1 EEFVAHTPNVNCLA
15 LGHKSGR
22 VLVTGGDDK
31 KVNLWAVGK
40 QNCIMSSRL
49 NTMICRTNLNL
60 YLFLLSGHTTP
71 IECVRFGQT
80 EDLVC
85 AGSQT
90 GALKIW
96 DLEHAKLART
106 LTGHKSGIRC
116 MDFHPY
122 GELLASGSLDT
133 AIKLWDI
140 RRKGCIFTYK
150 GHNRTVNSL
159 KFSPDG
165 QWIASAGEE
174 GMVKLWDLKAG
185 RQLREFSEHRGPATT
200 VEFHP
205 HEFLLASG
213 SADRTVHFWDLESFQ
228 LVSSTEQSHSSAI
241 RCLYF
246 SQGGECLF
254 AGSHDVLKVYGWEP
268 GRTLDTIPT
277 NWGKVQ
283 DIAIAQNQLIGASL
297 HTANVVLYI
306 CDLKKIAPLGGI
318 SAVSS
323 PFSHGNSLRK
333 SFSKERPIS
342 LKKHTLDVRTIE
354 EADKSGTDPEDEVTY
369 ADIPNVTDYRDVFQ
383 PSRALSRTP
392 PPETLEAFQEPHDID
407 PAQPQILQNLSTS
420 MSNLSTIE
428 REEMPSMPSPSSPPP
443 PAPTLSLMKPVPVRV
458 QPIKSSMPV
467 QRNSIMSTSQI
478 RANLQAN
485 NGLNQRAS
493 KNFASIPPL
502 RQNITPFPGKRMSI
516 NEQTVSAPSHPLGP
530 QRSNSTLTPRVAPM
544 AAVIPVMDD
553 GKLKNRVPSPDSPKH
568 CLKRQSSRDGEQGYE
583 SDYPVQINNIRHSP
597 SDPALNRP
605 NTAQSR
611 STSLNR
617 TFATS
622 TVLSARNASTNTSS
636 STRKLPNKAQVPPN
650 PKVDVLPQI
659 PKSILSQI
667 RKVTDKE
674 EVVPMS
680 ADKPYGLDV
689 ENFLPHS
696 YTSPTVLD
704 YPQGVLTEMSEAEV
718 QNSMSRSHDSMMAVL
733 KSRHRSLQ
741 IIYSLWQ
748 NKDLK
753 AAVDSA
759 VAMNDLAVIVDLLSI
774 LTLKPTGARTLYRPS
789 IRKQERAESNQCC
802 ETGFHSHSTIVLILN
817 VRTIR
822 RQTSCKLHNIASCL
836 YITIA
841 CSALR
846 LILRNFASVIK
857 SNVEAPLHTIGVDVS
872 REERYHK
879 CLSCHE
885 KLLAIRAIL
894 LKKQSTPGKLGASF
908 RELAVLIRSLE

>member
-1 EEFVAHTPNVNCLA
+1 MATSTRRSWKLQEFVAHTPNVNCLA

-40 QNCIMSSRL
+40 QNCIMS
-49 NTMICRTNLNL
+49 
-60 YLFLLSGHTTP
+60 LSGHTTP

-228 LVSSTEQSHSSAI
+228 LVSSTEQGHSSAI

-268 GRTLDTIPT
+268 GRTLDSIPT
-277 NWGKVQ
+277 GWGKVQ
-283 DIAIAQNQLIGASL
+283 DIAVAQNQLIGASF
-297 HTANVVLYI
+297 HTATVTLYV
-306 CDLKKIAPLGGI
+306 CDLKKIAPLGGM

-333 SFSKERPIS
+333 SFSRERPVG

-354 EADKSGTDPEDEVTY
+354 EADKSGTDPEDETTY
-369 ADIPNVTDYRDVFQ
+369 ADIPNVTEYRDVFQ
-383 PSRALSRTP
+383 PSRAY
-392 PPETLEAFQEPHDID
+392 
-407 PAQPQILQNLSTS
+407 PAQPQILQTLSTS
-420 MSNLSTIE
+420 MSNLSTTE
-428 REEMPSMPSPSSPPP
+428 REEVPPLPSPSSPPP
-443 PAPTLSLMKPVPVRV
+443 PAPTLPLAKPVPVRV
-458 QPIKSSMPV
+458 QPIKSSPPA
-467 QRNSIMSTSQI
+467 QRNSITSTSQI

-493 KNFASIPPL
+493 KTFASIPPL
-502 RQNITPFPGKRMSI
+502 RQSITPLPGKRVGT
-516 NEQTVSAPSHPLGP
+516 NDQVVPPPQPLGP

-568 CLKRQSSRDGEQGYE
+568 YLRRQSSRDGEHGYD

-617 TFATS
+617 NFATS
-622 TVLSARNASTNTSS
+622 TALSARNASTTTSSSS

-650 PKVDVLPQI
+650 PKVDIRVPQI
-659 PKSILSQI
+659 RSTVEDAE
-667 RKVTDKE
+667 RE
-674 EVVPMS
+674 ELVPMS

-696 YTSPTVLD
+696 YTGSTTLG
-704 YPQGVLTEMSEAEV
+704 YPQMSVLTEMSEAEV
-718 QNSMSRSHDSMMAVL
+718 LNSMMRSHDSMMAVL

-741 IIYSLWQ
+741 IIYSLWH

-753 AAVDSA
+753 AAVESA

-774 LTLKPTGARTLYRPS
+774 LTLKPTMWNLDLCNSLLGPISDLLQSKY
-789 IRKQERAESNQCC
+789 EM
-802 ETGFHSHSTIVLILN
+802 
-817 VRTIR
+817 
-822 RQTSCKLHNIASCL
+822 
-836 YITIA
+836 YITVA

-846 LILRNFASVIK
+846 LILRNFAPVIK

-879 CLSCHE
+879 CLSCYE
-885 KLLAIRAIL
+885 KLSAIRPVL
-894 LKKQSTPGKLGASF
+894 LKKQSSNTSGKLGASF

>member
-1 EEFVAHTPNVNCLA
+1 MASSTKRSWKLQDFVAHSSNVNCLA

-40 QNCIMSSRL
+40 QNCIMS
-49 NTMICRTNLNL
+49 
-60 YLFLLSGHTTP
+60 LSGHTTP
-71 IECVRFGQT
+71 IECVKFGQT

-106 LTGHKSGIRC
+106 LTGHKAGIRC

-150 GHNRTVNSL
+150 GHNRMVNSL

-174 GMVKLWDLKAG
+174 GIVKLWDLRAG
-185 RQLREFSEHRGPATT
+185 RQLREFPEHRGPATT

-228 LVSSTEQSHSSAI
+228 LVSSTDQSHSSVI

-254 AGSHDVLKVYGWEP
+254 AGCHDVLKVYGWEP
-268 GRTLDTIPT
+268 GRTLDSVPT
-277 NWGKVQ
+277 GWGKVQ
-283 DIAIAQNQLIGASL
+283 DIAIAQNQLIGASF
-297 HTANVVLYI
+297 HTANIVLYV
-306 CDLKKIAPLGGI
+306 CDLKKIAPLGG
-318 SAVSS
+318 VSTSGS

-333 SFSKERPIS
+333 SFSRERPPG

-354 EADKSGTDPEDEVTY
+354 EADKSGTDPEDEATY
-369 ADIPNVTDYRDVFQ
+369 ADIPNVTEYHDIFQ
-383 PSRALSRTP
+383 PNRSLSRTP
-392 PPETLEAFQEPHDID
+392 PPEPEAFQEPQDVD
-407 PAQPQILQNLSTS
+407 PTQPQILQNLSTS
-420 MSNLSTIE
+420 MSNLNVVDS
-428 REEMPSMPSPSSPPP
+428 EEVPPISSPSSPPP
-443 PAPTLSLMKPVPVRV
+443 PAPTLSLTKPVPVRV
-458 QPIKSSMPV
+458 QPIKSSPPV
-467 QRNSIMSTSQI
+467 QRNAITTTSQI
-478 RANLQAN
+478 KGNLQTN
-485 NGLNQRAS
+485 NGLGRTS
-493 KNFASIPPL
+493 KNLASIPPL
-502 RQNITPFPGKRMSI
+502 RQNITPLPGKKSGPTNDI
-516 NEQTVSAPSHPLGP
+516 GTLPQPLGP

-544 AAVIPVMDD
+544 AAVLPVMDD
-553 GKLKNRVPSPDSPKH
+553 GKLKNRAPSPDSPKYY
-568 CLKRQSSRDGEQGYE
+568 LKRQSSCRDGEQGYE
-583 SDYPVQINNIRHSP
+583 SDYPVQINSIRHSP

-605 NTAQSR
+605 NSAQSR
-611 STSLNR
+611 SASLNR
-617 TFATS
+617 NFATS
-622 TVLSARNASTNTSS
+622 TSLSARNASTTTTFVTKKS
-636 STRKLPNKAQVPPN
+636 NKAQVPPN
-650 PKVDVLPQI
+650 PKLEVRA
-659 PKSILSQI
+659 SQL
-667 RKVTDKE
+667 RPNVENTEKGE
-674 EVVPMS
+674 FVPIS

-689 ENFLPHS
+689 ESFLPNHYAS
-696 YTSPTVLD
+696 STGLGYS
-704 YPQGVLTEMSEAEV
+704 QMGVLNEMSEAEV
-718 QNSMSRSHDSMMAVL
+718 LNSMMRGHESMMAVL
-733 KSRHRSLQ
+733 TSRHRSLK
-741 IIYSLWQ
+741 IIYSLWH

-753 AAVDSA
+753 AAVESA
-759 VAMNDLAVIVDLLSI
+759 VAMNDLSVIVDLLGT
-774 LTLKPTGARTLYRPS
+774 LTLKPTMWNLDLCNSLLGPIGDLLQSKY
-789 IRKQERAESNQCC
+789 EM
-802 ETGFHSHSTIVLILN
+802 
-817 VRTIR
+817 
-822 RQTSCKLHNIASCL
+822 
-836 YITIA
+836 YITVG

-879 CLSCHE
+879 CLSCFE
-885 KLLAIRAIL
+885 KLSTIRGIL
-894 LKKQSTPGKLGASF
+894 LKKQSMPGKLGAVF
-908 RELAVLIRSLE
+908 RELTALIRSIE

>member
-1 EEFVAHTPNVNCLA
+1 MSRANRNPEPPSLRPNKYAAPNMASSTRRSWKLQEFVAHTPNVNCLA

-40 QNCIMSSRL
+40 QSCIIS
-49 NTMICRTNLNL
+49 
-60 YLFLLSGHTTP
+60 LSNHTTP
-71 IECVRFGQT
+71 IECVRFNQT

-96 DLEHAKLART
+96 DLEQAKLVRT

-122 GELLASGSLDT
+122 GELLASGSSDT

-150 GHNRTVNSL
+150 GHNKTVNSL

-228 LVSSTEQSHSSAI
+228 LVSSTEPSNSAI

-254 AGSHDVLKVYGWEP
+254 AGSQDVLKVYGWEP

-277 NWGKVQ
+277 GWGRVQ
-283 DIAIAQNQLIGASL
+283 DIAVAQNQLIGASF
-297 HTANVVLYI
+297 HTANVILYG
-306 CDLKKIAPLGGI
+306 CDLKKVAPLGGI
-318 SAVSS
+318 TSVSS

-333 SFSKERPIS
+333 SFSRERPVG
-342 LKKHTLDVRTIE
+342 LKKHTMDVRTIE
-354 EADKSGTDPEDEVTY
+354 EAEKSGTDPEDEATY
-369 ADIPNVTDYRDVFQ
+369 ADIPNVTEYRNIFQ
-383 PSRALSRTP
+383 PTRAY
-392 PPETLEAFQEPHDID
+392 

-428 REEMPSMPSPSSPPP
+428 REKSPVPSSSSPPP
-443 PAPTLSLMKPVPVRV
+443 PSLSLTKPMPVRV
-458 QPIKSSMPV
+458 QPIKSSPPV
-467 QRNSIMSTSQI
+467 QRNAITTTSQI

-485 NGLNQRAS
+485 NNLNQRAS

-502 RQNITPFPGKRMSI
+502 RQNITPLPGKR
-516 NEQTVSAPSHPLGP
+516 VSSNDQLLTPPQLPGP

-553 GKLKNRVPSPDSPKH
+553 GKIKNRVPSPDSPKH
-568 CLKRQSSRDGEQGYE
+568 YLKRQSSRDGEQGYE
-583 SDYPVQINNIRHSP
+583 SDYPVQINSIRHSP

-617 TFATS
+617 NFATS
-622 TVLSARNASTNTSS
+622 TMLSARNVST
-636 STRKLPNKAQVPPN
+636 STRKLPNKAQIPPN
-650 PKVDVLPQI
+650 PKIDIRV
-659 PKSILSQI
+659 SQI
-667 RKVTDKE
+667 RGNVDDAE
-674 EVVPMS
+674 RDELVPMS

-689 ENFLPHS
+689 DNFLPHS
-696 YTSPTVLD
+696 YTGSTSLG
-704 YPQGVLTEMSEAEV
+704 YSQMGVLTEMSEAEV
-718 QNSMSRSHDSMMAVL
+718 LNSMMRSHESMMAIF

-741 IIYSLWQ
+741 IVYSLWH

-753 AAVDSA
+753 AAVESA
-759 VAMNDLAVIVDLLSI
+759 VAMNDLAVIVDLLGI
-774 LTLKPTGARTLYRPS
+774 LTLKPTMWNLDLCNSLLGPISDLLQSKY
-789 IRKQERAESNQCC
+789 EM
-802 ETGFHSHSTIVLILN
+802 
-817 VRTIR
+817 
-822 RQTSCKLHNIASCL
+822 
-836 YITIA
+836 YITVA
-841 CSALR
+841 CTALR
-846 LILRNFASVIK
+846 LILRNFSPVIK

-879 CLSCHE
+879 CLSCFE
-885 KLLAIRAIL
+885 KLMAIRAVL
-894 LKKQSTPGKLGASF
+894 LKKQSTSGKLGATF

>member
-1 EEFVAHTPNVNCLA
+1 MASSTKRSWKLQDFVAHSANVNCLA

-40 QNCIMSSRL
+40 QNCIMS
-49 NTMICRTNLNL
+49 
-60 YLFLLSGHTTP
+60 LSGHTTS

-106 LTGHKSGIRC
+106 LTGHKAGIRC

-150 GHNRTVNSL
+150 GHNRMVNSL

-174 GMVKLWDLKAG
+174 GMVKLWDLRAG
-185 RQLREFSEHRGPATT
+185 RQLKEFSEHRGPAST

-213 SADRTVHFWDLESFQ
+213 SADKTVHFWDLESFQ
-228 LVSSTEQSHSSAI
+228 LVSSTDQTHSSAI

-254 AGSHDVLKVYGWEP
+254 AGCHDVLKVYGWEP
-268 GRTLDTIPT
+268 GRTLDSIPT
-277 NWGKVQ
+277 GWGKVQ
-283 DIAIAQNQLIGASL
+283 DIAIAQNQLIGASF
-297 HTANVVLYI
+297 HTANIVLYV
-306 CDLKKIAPLGGI
+306 CDLKKIAPLGGV
-318 SAVSS
+318 STTTSS

-333 SFSKERPIS
+333 SFSRERPHG

-354 EADKSGTDPEDEVTY
+354 EADKSGTDPEDEATY
-369 ADIPNVTDYRDVFQ
+369 ADIPNVTEYRDIFQ
-383 PSRALSRTP
+383 PNRSLSRTP
-392 PPETLEAFQEPHDID
+392 PPEPEAFPEPQDVD
-407 PAQPQILQNLSTS
+407 PTQPQILQNLSTS
-420 MSNLSTIE
+420 MSNLNTVDIE
-428 REEMPSMPSPSSPPP
+428 EVPPISSPSSPPL
-443 PAPTLSLMKPVPVRV
+443 PAPTLSLTKPVPVRV
-458 QPIKSSMPV
+458 QPIKSSPPV
-467 QRNSIMSTSQI
+467 QRNAITSTSQI
-478 RANLQAN
+478 KANLQAN
-485 NGLNQRAS
+485 NSLGRAS
-493 KNFASIPPL
+493 KNLASIPPL
-502 RQNITPFPGKRMSI
+502 RQNITPLPGKKGGSTSDI
-516 NEQTVSAPSHPLGP
+516 GTLPQPLGP
-530 QRSNSTLTPRVAPM
+530 QRSNSTLTPRIAPM
-544 AAVIPVMDD
+544 AAVLPVMDD
-553 GKLKNRVPSPDSPKH
+553 GKLKNRAPSPDSPKH
-568 CLKRQSSRDGEQGYE
+568 YLKRQSSCRDGEQGYE
-583 SDYPVQINNIRHSP
+583 SDYPVQINSIRHSP

-605 NTAQSR
+605 NSAQSR

-617 TFATS
+617 NFATS
-622 TVLSARNASTNTSS
+622 TSLSARNASTTTTFVTKKS
-636 STRKLPNKAQVPPN
+636 NKAQVSPN
-650 PKVDVLPQI
+650 PKLEVRT
-659 PKSILSQI
+659 SQI
-667 RKVTDKE
+667 RPNVENTDKGE
-674 EVVPMS
+674 FVPIS

-689 ENFLPHS
+689 ETFLPNHYAS
-696 YTSPTVLD
+696 SAGLGYS
-704 YPQGVLTEMSEAEV
+704 QMGVLNEMSEAEV
-718 QNSMSRSHDSMMAVL
+718 LNSMMRGHESMMAVL
-733 KSRHRSLQ
+733 TNRHRSLQ
-741 IIYSLWQ
+741 IIYSLWH

-759 VAMNDLAVIVDLLSI
+759 VAMNDLSVIVDLLGI
-774 LTLKPTGARTLYRPS
+774 LTLKPTMWNLDLCNSLLGPIGDLLQSKY
-789 IRKQERAESNQCC
+789 EM
-802 ETGFHSHSTIVLILN
+802 
-817 VRTIR
+817 
-822 RQTSCKLHNIASCL
+822 
-836 YITIA
+836 YITVG
-841 CSALR
+841 CSALK

-879 CLSCHE
+879 CLSCYE
-885 KLLAIRAIL
+885 KFTTIRGIL
-894 LKKQSTPGKLGASF
+894 LKKQTTPGKLGALF
-908 RELAVLIRSLE
+908 REMVVLLRSLE

>member
-1 EEFVAHTPNVNCLA
+1 MASSTKRSWKLQDFVAHSSNVNCLA

-40 QNCIMSSRL
+40 QNCIMS
-49 NTMICRTNLNL
+49 
-60 YLFLLSGHTTP
+60 LSGHTTP

-106 LTGHKSGIRC
+106 LTGHKAGIRC

-150 GHNRTVNSL
+150 GHNRMVNSL

-174 GMVKLWDLKAG
+174 GMVKLWDLRAG

-254 AGSHDVLKVYGWEP
+254 AGCHDVLKVYGWEP
-268 GRTLDTIPT
+268 GRTLDSVPT
-277 NWGKVQ
+277 GWGKVQ
-283 DIAIAQNQLIGASL
+283 DIAVAQNQLIGASF
-297 HTANVVLYI
+297 HTANVVLYV
-306 CDLKKIAPLGGI
+306 CDLKKIAPLGG
-318 SAVSS
+318 VSTSGS

-333 SFSKERPIS
+333 SFSRERPPG

-354 EADKSGTDPEDEVTY
+354 EADKSGTDPEDEVTF
-369 ADIPNVTDYRDVFQ
+369 ADIPNVTEYHDVFQ
-383 PSRALSRTP
+383 PNRALSRTP
-392 PPETLEAFQEPHDID
+392 PPEPEAFQEPQEVD
-407 PAQPQILQNLSTS
+407 PTQPQILQNLSTS
-420 MSNLSTIE
+420 MSNLSTAE
-428 REEMPSMPSPSSPPP
+428 PEEVPPIPSPSSPPP
-443 PAPTLSLMKPVPVRV
+443 PAPTLSLTKPVPVRV
-458 QPIKSSMPV
+458 QPIKSSPPV
-467 QRNSIMSTSQI
+467 QRNAITSTSQI
-478 RANLQAN
+478 KANLQTN
-485 NGLNQRAS
+485 NGLGRVS

-502 RQNITPFPGKRMSI
+502 RQSITPLPGKKSGPI
-516 NEQTVSAPSHPLGP
+516 SDIGTHPQPLGP

-544 AAVIPVMDD
+544 AAVLPVMDD
-553 GKLKNRVPSPDSPKH
+553 GKLKNRAPSPDSPKH
-568 CLKRQSSRDGEQGYE
+568 YLKRQSSCRDGEQG
-583 SDYPVQINNIRHSP
+583 
-597 SDPALNRP
+597 
-605 NTAQSR
+605 

-617 TFATS
+617 NFATS
-622 TVLSARNASTNTSS
+622 TSLSARNASTATTFAAKKS
-636 STRKLPNKAQVPPN
+636 NKAQVPPN
-650 PKVDVLPQI
+650 PKVDVR
-659 PKSILSQI
+659 SAQI
-667 RKVTDKE
+667 RPNVDNTEKE
-674 EVVPMS
+674 EFVPMS

-689 ENFLPHS
+689 ETFLPNH
-696 YTSPTVLD
+696 YTRSTAFG
-704 YPQGVLTEMSEAEV
+704 YPQVGVLNEMSEAEV
-718 QNSMSRSHDSMMAVL
+718 LNSMMRGHESMMAVL
-733 KSRHRSLQ
+733 TNRNRSLQ
-741 IIYSLWQ
+741 IVYSLWH

-753 AAVDSA
+753 AAVESA
-759 VAMNDLAVIVDLLSI
+759 VAMNDLSVIVDLLGI
-774 LTLKPTGARTLYRPS
+774 LTLKPTMWNLDLCNSLLGPIGDLLQSKY
-789 IRKQERAESNQCC
+789 EMY
-802 ETGFHSHSTIVLILN
+802 
-817 VRTIR
+817 
-822 RQTSCKLHNIASCL
+822 IAVGS
-836 YITIA
+836 
-841 CSALR
+841 SALR

-879 CLSCHE
+879 CLSCYE
-885 KLLAIRAIL
+885 KLSTIRGIL
-894 LKKQSTPGKLGASF
+894 LKRQATPGKMGASF

>member
-1 EEFVAHTPNVNCLA
+1 MASSTRRSWKLQEFAAHTPNVNCLA

-40 QNCIMSSRL
+40 QNCIMS
-49 NTMICRTNLNL
+49 
-60 YLFLLSGHTTP
+60 LSGHTTP

-150 GHNRTVNSL
+150 GHNKTVNSL

-277 NWGKVQ
+277 GWGKVQ
-283 DIAIAQNQLIGASL
+283 DIAVAQNQLIGASL
-297 HTANVVLYI
+297 HTANVLLYV

-333 SFSKERPIS
+333 SFSRERPIG

-354 EADKSGTDPEDEVTY
+354 EADKSGTDPEDEATY
-369 ADIPNVTDYRDVFQ
+369 AVIPNVTDYRDIFQ
-383 PSRALSRTP
+383 PSRAY
-392 PPETLEAFQEPHDID
+392 

-420 MSNLSTIE
+420 VSNLNTME
-428 REEMPSMPSPSSPPP
+428 REEVPSLPSPSSPSPP
-443 PAPTLSLMKPVPVRV
+443 SVPAVSLTKPVPVRV
-458 QPIKSSMPV
+458 QPIKSSPPV
-467 QRNSIMSTSQI
+467 QRNSITSTSQI

-485 NGLNQRAS
+485 NGLNQRGS

-502 RQNITPFPGKRMSI
+502 RQNITPFPGKRVVAT
-516 NEQTVSAPSHPLGP
+516 NEHTAPAPPLGP

-568 CLKRQSSRDGEQGYE
+568 YLKRQSSRDGEQGYE
-583 SDYPVQINNIRHSP
+583 SDYPVQINIKHSP

-617 TFATS
+617 NFATP
-622 TVLSARNASTNTSS
+622 TALSARNASTT
-636 STRKLPNKAQVPPN
+636 TRKLPNKAQISPN
-650 PKVDVLPQI
+650 PKVDIRVA
-659 PKSILSQI
+659 QI
-667 RKVTDKE
+667 RTNVEDAEKE
-674 EVVPMS
+674 ELVPMS

-696 YTSPTVLD
+696 YTGSTALG
-704 YPQGVLTEMSEAEV
+704 YPQMGVLTEMSEAEV
-718 QNSMSRSHDSMMAVL
+718 LNSMMRSHDSMMAVL

-741 IIYSLWQ
+741 IIYSLWH
-748 NKDLK
+748 NKDMK
-753 AAVDSA
+753 AAVESA
-759 VAMNDLAVIVDLLSI
+759 VAMNDLAVIVDLLGI
-774 LTLKPTGARTLYRPS
+774 LILKPTMWNLDLCNSLLGPISDLFQSKY
-789 IRKQERAESNQCC
+789 EM
-802 ETGFHSHSTIVLILN
+802 
-817 VRTIR
+817 
-822 RQTSCKLHNIASCL
+822 
-836 YITIA
+836 YITVA

-846 LILRNFASVIK
+846 LILRNFAPVIK

-879 CLSCHE
+879 CLSCYE
-885 KLLAIRAIL
+885 KLTAIRAVL

>member
-1 EEFVAHTPNVNCLA
+1 MASSTKRSWKLQDFVAHSSNVNCLA

-40 QNCIMSSRL
+40 PNCIMS
-49 NTMICRTNLNL
+49 
-60 YLFLLSGHTTP
+60 LSGHTTS

-106 LTGHKSGIRC
+106 LTGHKAGIKC

-150 GHNRTVNSL
+150 GHNLAVNSL

-174 GMVKLWDLKAG
+174 GMVKLWDLRAG
-185 RQLREFSEHRGPATT
+185 RQLREFSEHRGPALT

-228 LVSSTEQSHSSAI
+228 LVSSTEQNHSSGI

-268 GRTLDTIPT
+268 GRTLDTVPT
-277 NWGKVQ
+277 GWGKVL
-283 DIAIAQNQLIGASL
+283 DIAVAQNQLIGASC
-297 HTANVVLYI
+297 HTTNIILYV
-306 CDLKKIAPLGGI
+306 CDLKKIAPLGG
-318 SAVSS
+318 VSLS
-323 PFSHGNSLRK
+323 PFNHGNSLRK
-333 SFSKERPIS
+333 SFSRERPPE

-354 EADKSGTDPEDEVTY
+354 EADKSGTDPEDEATY
-369 ADIPNVTDYRDVFQ
+369 ADIPNVSEYRDIFQ
-383 PSRALSRTP
+383 PNRALSRTP
-392 PPETLEAFQEPHDID
+392 PPEPEAFQEPQDVD
-407 PAQPQILQNLSTS
+407 PSQPQVLQNLCTSISNISTVES
-420 MSNLSTIE
+420 NEMSSIPSSLS
-428 REEMPSMPSPSSPPP
+428 PSPTVT
-443 PAPTLSLMKPVPVRV
+443 TLSLTKPVPVRV
-458 QPIKSSMPV
+458 QPIRSSPPT
-467 QRNSIMSTSQI
+467 QRNVITTTSQI

-485 NGLNQRAS
+485 NMLNRSS
-493 KNFASIPPL
+493 KNLASIPPL
-502 RQNITPFPGKRMSI
+502 KQNITPFPGKRAVQA
-516 NEQTVSAPSHPLGP
+516 NETIPSQPLGP

-568 CLKRQSSRDGEQGYE
+568 YLKRQNSCRESEQGYE

-617 TFATS
+617 NFANS
-622 TVLSARNASTNTSS
+622 ASLSARNTATTGTSTSKKNN
-636 STRKLPNKAQVPPN
+636 KLQVLPT
-650 PKVDVLPQI
+650 PKVDT
-659 PKSILSQI
+659 
-667 RKVTDKE
+667 VTQLRSPIDDIEKE
-674 EVVPMS
+674 EFVPMS
-680 ADKPYGLDV
+680 ADKPFGLDV
-689 ENFLPHS
+689 ETFLPKSS
-696 YTSPTVLD
+696 YAGSTGLAYS
-704 YPQGVLTEMSEAEV
+704 QMGVLAEMSEAEV
-718 QNSMSRSHDSMMAVL
+718 LNSMMRGHEPMMAVL
-733 KSRHRSLQ
+733 TSRHRSLQ
-741 IIYSLWQ
+741 IVYSLWH

-753 AAVDSA
+753 SAIDSA
-759 VAMNDLAVIVDLLSI
+759 VAMNDLAIIVDLLGI
-774 LTLKPTGARTLYRPS
+774 LTLKPTIWNLDLCNLLLGP
-789 IRKQERAESNQCC
+789 IAELVQSKY
-802 ETGFHSHSTIVLILN
+802 EI
-817 VRTIR
+817 
-822 RQTSCKLHNIASCL
+822 
-836 YITIA
+836 YITVGL
-841 CSALR
+841 SALR

-872 REERYHK
+872 REERYQK
-879 CLSCHE
+879 CLSCYE
-885 KLLAIRAIL
+885 KLSTIRGIL
-894 LKKQSTPGKLGASF
+894 LKKQSAPGKLGASF
-908 RELAVLIRSLE
+908 RELSVLIRSLE

>member
-1 EEFVAHTPNVNCLA
+1 MASSTRRSWKLQEFAAHTPNVNCLA

-40 QNCIMSSRL
+40 QNCIMS
-49 NTMICRTNLNL
+49 
-60 YLFLLSGHTTP
+60 LSGHTTP

-150 GHNRTVNSL
+150 GHNKTVNSL

-277 NWGKVQ
+277 GWGKVQ
-283 DIAIAQNQLIGASL
+283 DIAVAQNQLIGASL
-297 HTANVVLYI
+297 HTANVLLYV

-333 SFSKERPIS
+333 SFSRERPIG

-354 EADKSGTDPEDEVTY
+354 EADKSGTDPEDEATY
-369 ADIPNVTDYRDVFQ
+369 AVIPNVTDYRDIFQ
-383 PSRALSRTP
+383 PSRAY
-392 PPETLEAFQEPHDID
+392 

-420 MSNLSTIE
+420 VSNLNTME
-428 REEMPSMPSPSSPPP
+428 REEVPSLPSPSSPSPP
-443 PAPTLSLMKPVPVRV
+443 SVPAVSLTKPVPVRV
-458 QPIKSSMPV
+458 QPIKSSPPV
-467 QRNSIMSTSQI
+467 QRNSITSTSQI

-485 NGLNQRAS
+485 NGLNQRGS

-502 RQNITPFPGKRMSI
+502 RQNITPFPGKRVVAT
-516 NEQTVSAPSHPLGP
+516 NEHTAPAPPLGP

-568 CLKRQSSRDGEQGYE
+568 YLKRQSSRDGEQGYE
-583 SDYPVQINNIRHSP
+583 SDYPVQINIKHSP

-617 TFATS
+617 NFATP
-622 TVLSARNASTNTSS
+622 TALSARNASTT
-636 STRKLPNKAQVPPN
+636 TRKLPNKAQISPN
-650 PKVDVLPQI
+650 PKVDIRVA
-659 PKSILSQI
+659 QI
-667 RKVTDKE
+667 RTNVEDAEKE
-674 EVVPMS
+674 ELVPMS

-696 YTSPTVLD
+696 YTGSTALG
-704 YPQGVLTEMSEAEV
+704 YPQMGVLTEMSEAEV
-718 QNSMSRSHDSMMAVL
+718 LNSMMRSHDSMMAVL

-741 IIYSLWQ
+741 IIYSLWH
-748 NKDLK
+748 NKDMK
-753 AAVDSA
+753 AAVESA
-759 VAMNDLAVIVDLLSI
+759 VAMNDLAVIVDLLGI
-774 LTLKPTGARTLYRPS
+774 LILKPRTMWNLDLCNSLLGPISDLFQSKY
-789 IRKQERAESNQCC
+789 EM
-802 ETGFHSHSTIVLILN
+802 
-817 VRTIR
+817 
-822 RQTSCKLHNIASCL
+822 
-836 YITIA
+836 YITVA

-846 LILRNFASVIK
+846 LILRNFAPVIK

-879 CLSCHE
+879 CLSCYE
-885 KLLAIRAIL
+885 KLTAIRAVL

>member
-1 EEFVAHTPNVNCLA
+1 MASSAKRSWKLQEFVAHTPNVNCLA

-40 QNCIMSSRL
+40 QNCIMS
-49 NTMICRTNLNL
+49 
-60 YLFLLSGHTTP
+60 LSGHTTP

-185 RQLREFSEHRGPATT
+185 RQLREFSEHRGSATT

-213 SADRTVHFWDLESFQ
+213 SVDRTVHFWDLESFQ
-228 LVSSTEQSHSSAI
+228 LVSSTEQTHSSAI

-277 NWGKVQ
+277 GWGKVQ
-283 DIAIAQNQLIGASL
+283 DIAVAQNQLIGASF
-297 HTANVVLYI
+297 HTANVILYV
-306 CDLKKIAPLGGI
+306 CDLKKIAPLGG
-318 SAVSS
+318 VSTVGS

-333 SFSKERPIS
+333 SFSRERPLA

-369 ADIPNVTDYRDVFQ
+369 ADIPNVTDYRDIFQ

-392 PPETLEAFQEPHDID
+392 PPEPEAYEEPRDVD

-420 MSNLSTIE
+420 MSNTIDQVPP
-428 REEMPSMPSPSSPPP
+428 MQSPSPP
-443 PAPTLSLMKPVPVRV
+443 PAPTLSLTKPVRI
-458 QPIKSSMPV
+458 QPIKSSPPV
-467 QRNSIMSTSQI
+467 HRNSITSTSQI

-485 NGLNQRAS
+485 NGLNRPS
-493 KNFASIPPL
+493 KNLASIPPL
-502 RQNITPFPGKRMSI
+502 RQNITPFPGSRKT
-516 NEQTVSAPSHPLGP
+516 NDNTVPLGP

-568 CLKRQSSRDGEQGYE
+568 YLKRQYSRDGEQGYE

-617 TFATS
+617 NFATS
-622 TVLSARNASTNTSS
+622 TALSARNPSTTASS
-636 STRKLPNKAQVPPN
+636 STRKPNKAQVPPN
-650 PKVDVLPQI
+650 PKLDVRV
-659 PKSILSQI
+659 SQI
-667 RKVTDKE
+667 RNSVVEDTEKE
-674 EVVPMS
+674 ELVPMS

-689 ENFLPHS
+689 ENFLPHTGS
-696 YTSPTVLD
+696 TALG
-704 YPQGVLTEMSEAEV
+704 YPQMGVLTEMSEAEV
-718 QNSMSRSHDSMMAVL
+718 LNSMMRSHESMMAVV

-741 IIYSLWQ
+741 IIYSLWH

-759 VAMNDLAVIVDLLSI
+759 VAMNDLAVIVDLLGI
-774 LTLKPTGARTLYRPS
+774 LTLKPTMWNLDMCNSLLGPVSDLLQSKY
-789 IRKQERAESNQCC
+789 EM
-802 ETGFHSHSTIVLILN
+802 
-817 VRTIR
+817 
-822 RQTSCKLHNIASCL
+822 
-836 YITIA
+836 YITVA

-846 LILRNFASVIK
+846 LILRNFAPVIK

-879 CLSCHE
+879 CLSCYE
-885 KLLAIRAIL
+885 KLIAIRAIL
-894 LKKQSTPGKLGASF
+894 LKKQSTTPGKLGASF
-908 RELAVLIRSLE
+908 RDLAVLIRGLE

>member
-1 EEFVAHTPNVNCLA
+1 MASSTKRSWKLQDFVAHSSNVNCLA

-40 QNCIMSSRL
+40 PNCIMS
-49 NTMICRTNLNL
+49 
-60 YLFLLSGHTTP
+60 LSGHTTS

-106 LTGHKSGIRC
+106 LTGHKAGIKC

-150 GHNRTVNSL
+150 GHNLAVNSL

-174 GMVKLWDLKAG
+174 GMVKLWDLRAG
-185 RQLREFSEHRGPATT
+185 RQLREFSEHRGPALT

-228 LVSSTEQSHSSAI
+228 LVSSTEQNHSSGI

-268 GRTLDTIPT
+268 GRTLDTVPT
-277 NWGKVQ
+277 GWGKVL
-283 DIAIAQNQLIGASL
+283 DIAVAQNQLIGASC
-297 HTANVVLYI
+297 HTTNIILYV
-306 CDLKKIAPLGGI
+306 CDLKKIAPLGG
-318 SAVSS
+318 VSLS
-323 PFSHGNSLRK
+323 PFNHGNSLRK
-333 SFSKERPIS
+333 SFSRERPPE

-354 EADKSGTDPEDEVTY
+354 EADKSGTDPEDEATY
-369 ADIPNVTDYRDVFQ
+369 ADIPNVSEYRDIFQ
-383 PSRALSRTP
+383 PNRALSRTP
-392 PPETLEAFQEPHDID
+392 PPEPEAFQEPQDVD
-407 PAQPQILQNLSTS
+407 PSQPQ
-420 MSNLSTIE
+420 
-428 REEMPSMPSPSSPPP
+428 
-443 PAPTLSLMKPVPVRV
+443 
-458 QPIKSSMPV
+458 
-467 QRNSIMSTSQI
+467 
-478 RANLQAN
+478 
-485 NGLNQRAS
+485 
-493 KNFASIPPL
+493 
-502 RQNITPFPGKRMSI
+502 
-516 NEQTVSAPSHPLGP
+516 PLGP

-568 CLKRQSSRDGEQGYE
+568 YLKRQNSCRESEQGYE

-617 TFATS
+617 NFANS
-622 TVLSARNASTNTSS
+622 ASLSARNTATTGTSTSKKNN
-636 STRKLPNKAQVPPN
+636 KLQVLPT
-650 PKVDVLPQI
+650 PKVDT
-659 PKSILSQI
+659 
-667 RKVTDKE
+667 VTQLRSPIDDIEKE
-674 EVVPMS
+674 EFVPMS
-680 ADKPYGLDV
+680 ADKPFGLDV
-689 ENFLPHS
+689 ETFLPKSS
-696 YTSPTVLD
+696 YAGPTGLV
-704 YPQGVLTEMSEAEV
+704 YSQMGVLAEMSEAEV
-718 QNSMSRSHDSMMAVL
+718 LNSMMRGHEPMMAVL
-733 KSRHRSLQ
+733 TSRHRSLQ
-741 IIYSLWQ
+741 IVYSLWH

-753 AAVDSA
+753 SAIDSA
-759 VAMNDLAVIVDLLSI
+759 VAMNDLAIIVDLLGI
-774 LTLKPTGARTLYRPS
+774 LTLKPTIWNLDLCNLLLGP
-789 IRKQERAESNQCC
+789 IAELVQSKY
-802 ETGFHSHSTIVLILN
+802 EI
-817 VRTIR
+817 
-822 RQTSCKLHNIASCL
+822 
-836 YITIA
+836 YITVGL
-841 CSALR
+841 SALR

-872 REERYHK
+872 REERYQK
-879 CLSCHE
+879 CLSCYE
-885 KLLAIRAIL
+885 KLSTIRGIL
-894 LKKQSTPGKLGASF
+894 LKKQSAPGKLGASF
-908 RELAVLIRSLE
+908 RELSVLIRSLE

>member
-1 EEFVAHTPNVNCLA
+1 MASSTKRSWKLQDFVAHTSNVNCLA

-40 QNCIMSSRL
+40 QNCIMS
-49 NTMICRTNLNL
+49 
-60 YLFLLSGHTTP
+60 LSGHTTP

-106 LTGHKSGIRC
+106 LTGHKAGIRC

-150 GHNRTVNSL
+150 GHNRMVNSL

-174 GMVKLWDLKAG
+174 GMVKLWDLRAG
-185 RQLREFSEHRGPATT
+185 RQLREFTEHRGPATT

-228 LVSSTEQSHSSAI
+228 LVSSTDQSHSTAI

-254 AGSHDVLKVYGWEP
+254 AGCHDVLKVYGWEP
-268 GRTLDTIPT
+268 GRTLDSVPT
-277 NWGKVQ
+277 GWTKVQ
-283 DIAIAQNQLIGASL
+283 DIAVAQNQLIGASL
-297 HTANVVLYI
+297 HTANIVLYV
-306 CDLKKIAPLGGI
+306 CDLKKIAPLGG
-318 SAVSS
+318 VSTSDS

-333 SFSKERPIS
+333 SFSRERPPG

-354 EADKSGTDPEDEVTY
+354 EADKSGTDPEDEATY
-369 ADIPNVTDYRDVFQ
+369 ADIPNVTEYHDVFQ
-383 PSRALSRTP
+383 PNRSLSRTP
-392 PPETLEAFQEPHDID
+392 PPEPEAFQEPQDID
-407 PAQPQILQNLSTS
+407 PTQPQILQNLSTS
-420 MSNLSTIE
+420 MSNLNTAE
-428 REEMPSMPSPSSPPP
+428 PEEVPPVSSPLSPPP
-443 PAPTLSLMKPVPVRV
+443 PAPTLSLTKSVPVRV
-458 QPIKSSMPV
+458 QPIKSSPPV
-467 QRNSIMSTSQI
+467 QRNAVTTTSQ
-478 RANLQAN
+478 AKNLQTN
-485 NGLNQRAS
+485 NGLNRAS
-493 KNFASIPPL
+493 KNLASIPPL
-502 RQNITPFPGKRMSI
+502 RQSITPLPGKKIGTSSDI
-516 NEQTVSAPSHPLGP
+516 GTLPQPLGP

-544 AAVIPVMDD
+544 AAVLPVMDD
-553 GKLKNRVPSPDSPKH
+553 GKLKNRAPSPDSPKH
-568 CLKRQSSRDGEQGYE
+568 YLKRQSSCRDGEQGYE
-583 SDYPVQINNIRHSP
+583 SDYPVQINSIRHSP

-605 NTAQSR
+605 NSAQSR

-617 TFATS
+617 NFTTS
-622 TVLSARNASTNTSS
+622 SSLSARNASTTTTSFATKKS
-636 STRKLPNKAQVPPN
+636 IKAQVPPN
-650 PKVDVLPQI
+650 PKVDVRA
-659 PKSILSQI
+659 SQL
-667 RKVTDKE
+667 RPSVETTEKE
-674 EVVPMS
+674 EFVPMS

-689 ENFLPHS
+689 ETFLPNHFAGS
-696 YTSPTVLD
+696 TAFG
-704 YPQGVLTEMSEAEV
+704 YPQMGVLNEMSEAEV
-718 QNSMSRSHDSMMAVL
+718 LNSMMRGHESMMAVL
-733 KSRHRSLQ
+733 TNRHRSLQ
-741 IIYSLWQ
+741 IIYSLMQ
-748 NKDLK
+748 HKDLK
-753 AAVDSA
+753 AAVESA
-759 VAMNDLAVIVDLLSI
+759 VAMNDLSVIVDLLGI
-774 LTLKPTGARTLYRPS
+774 LTLKPAMWNLDLCNSLLGPIGDLLQSKYEMYIMVGA
-789 IRKQERAESNQCC
+789 A
-802 ETGFHSHSTIVLILN
+802 
-817 VRTIR
+817 
-822 RQTSCKLHNIASCL
+822 
-836 YITIA
+836 
-841 CSALR
+841 ALR

-879 CLSCHE
+879 CLACYE
-885 KLLAIRAIL
+885 KLQTIRGVL
-894 LKKQSTPGKLGASF
+894 LKKHTIPGKLGAIF

>member
-1 EEFVAHTPNVNCLA
+1 MASSAKRSWKLQEFVAHTPNVNCLA

-40 QNCIMSSRL
+40 QNCIMS
-49 NTMICRTNLNL
+49 
-60 YLFLLSGHTTP
+60 LSGHTTP

-185 RQLREFSEHRGPATT
+185 RQLREFSEHRGSATT

-213 SADRTVHFWDLESFQ
+213 SVDRTVHFWDLESFQ
-228 LVSSTEQSHSSAI
+228 LVSSTEQTHSSAI

-277 NWGKVQ
+277 GWGKVQ
-283 DIAIAQNQLIGASL
+283 DIAVAQNQLIGASF
-297 HTANVVLYI
+297 HTANVILYV
-306 CDLKKIAPLGGI
+306 CDLKKIAPLGG
-318 SAVSS
+318 VSTVGS

-333 SFSKERPIS
+333 SFSRERPLA

-369 ADIPNVTDYRDVFQ
+369 ADIPNVTDYRDIFQ
-383 PSRALSRTP
+383 PSRAY
-392 PPETLEAFQEPHDID
+392 

-420 MSNLSTIE
+420 MSNTIDQVPP
-428 REEMPSMPSPSSPPP
+428 MQSPSPP
-443 PAPTLSLMKPVPVRV
+443 PAPTLSLTKPVRI
-458 QPIKSSMPV
+458 QPIKSSPPV
-467 QRNSIMSTSQI
+467 HRNSITSTSQI

-485 NGLNQRAS
+485 NGLNRPS
-493 KNFASIPPL
+493 KNLASIPPL
-502 RQNITPFPGKRMSI
+502 RQNITPFPGSRKT
-516 NEQTVSAPSHPLGP
+516 NDNTVPLGP

-568 CLKRQSSRDGEQGYE
+568 YLKRQYSRDGEQGYE

-617 TFATS
+617 NFATS
-622 TVLSARNASTNTSS
+622 TALSARNPSTTASS
-636 STRKLPNKAQVPPN
+636 STRKPNKAQVPPN
-650 PKVDVLPQI
+650 PKLDVRV
-659 PKSILSQI
+659 SQI
-667 RKVTDKE
+667 RNSVVEDTEKE
-674 EVVPMS
+674 ELVPMS

-689 ENFLPHS
+689 ENFLPHTGS
-696 YTSPTVLD
+696 TALG
-704 YPQGVLTEMSEAEV
+704 YPQMGVLTEMSEAEV
-718 QNSMSRSHDSMMAVL
+718 LNSMMRSHESMMAVV

-741 IIYSLWQ
+741 IIYSLWH

-759 VAMNDLAVIVDLLSI
+759 VAMNDLAVIVDLLGI
-774 LTLKPTGARTLYRPS
+774 LTLKPTMWNLDMCNSLLGPVSDLLQSKY
-789 IRKQERAESNQCC
+789 EM
-802 ETGFHSHSTIVLILN
+802 
-817 VRTIR
+817 
-822 RQTSCKLHNIASCL
+822 
-836 YITIA
+836 YITVA

-846 LILRNFASVIK
+846 LILRNFAPVIK

-879 CLSCHE
+879 CLSCYE
-885 KLLAIRAIL
+885 KLIAIRAIL
-894 LKKQSTPGKLGASF
+894 LKKQSTTPGKLGASF
-908 RELAVLIRSLE
+908 RDLAVLIRGLE

>member
-1 EEFVAHTPNVNCLA
+1 MASSTRRSWKLQEFVAHTPNVNCLA

-22 VLVTGGDDK
+22 VLVTGGEDK

-40 QNCIMSSRL
+40 QNCIMS
-49 NTMICRTNLNL
+49 
-60 YLFLLSGHTTP
+60 LSGHTTS

-185 RQLREFSEHRGPATT
+185 RQLREFSEHRGPAMT

-228 LVSSTEQSHSSAI
+228 LVSSTEQNSSAI

-268 GRTLDTIPT
+268 GRILDTIPT
-277 NWGKVQ
+277 GWGKVQ
-283 DIAIAQNQLIGASL
+283 DIAVAQNQLIGASF
-297 HTANVVLYI
+297 HTANVVLYV

-333 SFSKERPIS
+333 SFSRERPIG
-342 LKKHTLDVRTIE
+342 LKKHTLEVRTIE
-354 EADKSGTDPEDEVTY
+354 EADKSGTDPEDEATF
-369 ADIPNVTDYRDVFQ
+369 ADIPNVTDYRDIFQ
-383 PSRALSRTP
+383 PSRAY
-392 PPETLEAFQEPHDID
+392 

-420 MSNLSTIE
+420 MSNLSTME
-428 REEMPSMPSPSSPPP
+428 REQVPPVPSPSSPPP
-443 PAPTLSLMKPVPVRV
+443 PAPTLPLTKPVPVRV
-458 QPIKSSMPV
+458 QPIKSSPPV
-467 QRNSIMSTSQI
+467 QRNSITSTSQI

-485 NGLNQRAS
+485 NSLNQRAS

-502 RQNITPFPGKRMSI
+502 RQSITPLPGKRI
-516 NEQTVSAPSHPLGP
+516 SANDQAVLTSSQPLGP

-553 GKLKNRVPSPDSPKH
+553 GKLKSRVPSPDSPKH
-568 CLKRQSSRDGEQGYE
+568 YLRRQHSSRDGEQGYE

-617 TFATS
+617 NFATS
-622 TVLSARNASTNTSS
+622 TSTALSARNASTT
-636 STRKLPNKAQVPPN
+636 TRKSLNKAQVPPN
-650 PKVDVLPQI
+650 PKVDVRV
-659 PKSILSQI
+659 SQI
-667 RKVTDKE
+667 RSNVEDTEKE
-674 EVVPMS
+674 ELVPMS

-696 YTSPTVLD
+696 YTGSTALG
-704 YPQGVLTEMSEAEV
+704 YSTMSVLTEMSEAEV
-718 QNSMSRSHDSMMAVL
+718 LNSMMRSHESMMAVL

-741 IIYSLWQ
+741 IIYSLWH

-759 VAMNDLAVIVDLLSI
+759 VAMNDLAIIVDLLGI
-774 LTLKPTGARTLYRPS
+774 LTLKQSMWNLDLCNSLLGPISDLLQSKY
-789 IRKQERAESNQCC
+789 EM
-802 ETGFHSHSTIVLILN
+802 
-817 VRTIR
+817 
-822 RQTSCKLHNIASCL
+822 
-836 YITIA
+836 YITVA

-846 LILRNFASVIK
+846 LILRNFAPVIK

-879 CLSCHE
+879 CLSCYE
-885 KLLAIRAIL
+885 KLTAIRAIL
-894 LKKQSTPGKLGASF
+894 LKKQSAPGKLGATF

>member
-1 EEFVAHTPNVNCLA
+1 MASSTRRSWKLQEFVAHTPNVNCLA

-40 QNCIMSSRL
+40 QNCIMS
-49 NTMICRTNLNL
+49 
-60 YLFLLSGHTTP
+60 LSGHTTP
-71 IECVRFGQT
+71 IGCVRFGQT

-150 GHNRTVNSL
+150 GHNMTVNSL

-277 NWGKVQ
+277 GWGKVQ
-283 DIAIAQNQLIGASL
+283 DIAVAQNQLIGASF
-297 HTANVVLYI
+297 HTANVVLYV

-333 SFSKERPIS
+333 SFSRERPIG

-354 EADKSGTDPEDEVTY
+354 EADKSGTDPEDETTY
-369 ADIPNVTDYRDVFQ
+369 ADIPNVTTEYRDIFQ

-392 PPETLEAFQEPHDID
+392 PPESLEAFQEPHDID

-420 MSNLSTIE
+420 MSNLNLNTME
-428 REEMPSMPSPSSPPP
+428 REEVPSMPSPSSPSP
-443 PAPTLSLMKPVPVRV
+443 PAPTLSVTKPVPVRV
-458 QPIKSSMPV
+458 QPIKSSPPV
-467 QRNSIMSTSQI
+467 QRNTITSTSQI

-502 RQNITPFPGKRMSI
+502 RQNITPLPGKRVAA
-516 NEQTVSAPSHPLGP
+516 NEQTLTAPTHPLGP

-568 CLKRQSSRDGEQGYE
+568 FLKRQSSRDGEQGYE

-617 TFATS
+617 NFVTS
-622 TVLSARNASTNTSS
+622 TALSARNASTTT
-636 STRKLPNKAQVPPN
+636 STRKLLNKAQVPPN
-650 PKVDVLPQI
+650 PKVDIRV
-659 PKSILSQI
+659 SQI
-667 RKVTDKE
+667 RTNVEDAEKE
-674 EVVPMS
+674 ELVPMS

-696 YTSPTVLD
+696 YTGSTALG
-704 YPQGVLTEMSEAEV
+704 YPQMGVLTEMSEAEV
-718 QNSMSRSHDSMMAVL
+718 LNSMMRSHDSMMAVL

-741 IIYSLWQ
+741 IIYSLWH

-753 AAVDSA
+753 AAVESA
-759 VAMNDLAVIVDLLSI
+759 VAMNDLAVIVDLLGI
-774 LTLKPTGARTLYRPS
+774 ITLKPAMWNLDLCNSLLGPISDLFQSKY
-789 IRKQERAESNQCC
+789 EM
-802 ETGFHSHSTIVLILN
+802 
-817 VRTIR
+817 
-822 RQTSCKLHNIASCL
+822 
-836 YITIA
+836 YITVA

-846 LILRNFASVIK
+846 LILRNFAPVIK

-879 CLSCHE
+879 CLSCYE
-885 KLLAIRAIL
+885 KLSAIRAVL

>member
-1 EEFVAHTPNVNCLA
+1 MASSTKRSWKLQDFVAHSSNVNCLA

-40 QNCIMSSRL
+40 QNCIMS
-49 NTMICRTNLNL
+49 
-60 YLFLLSGHTTP
+60 LSGHTTP

-106 LTGHKSGIRC
+106 LTGHKAGIRC

-150 GHNRTVNSL
+150 GHNRMVNSL

-174 GMVKLWDLKAG
+174 GMVKLWDLRAG
-185 RQLREFSEHRGPATT
+185 KQLREFSEHKGPATT

-213 SADRTVHFWDLESFQ
+213 SADKTVHFWDLESFQ
-228 LVSSTEQSHSSAI
+228 LVSFTDQSHSSAI

-254 AGSHDVLKVYGWEP
+254 AGGHDVLKVYGWEP
-268 GRTLDTIPT
+268 GRTLDSVPT
-277 NWGKVQ
+277 GWGKVQ
-283 DIAIAQNQLIGASL
+283 DIAIAQNQLIGASF
-297 HTANVVLYI
+297 HTANIVLYV
-306 CDLKKIAPLGGI
+306 CDLKKIAPLGG
-318 SAVSS
+318 VSTS

-333 SFSKERPIS
+333 SFSRERPPG

-354 EADKSGTDPEDEVTY
+354 EADKSGTDPEDEATY
-369 ADIPNVTDYRDVFQ
+369 ADISNVNEYHNIFQ
-383 PSRALSRTP
+383 PNRSHPT
-392 PPETLEAFQEPHDID
+392 
-407 PAQPQILQNLSTS
+407 QPQILQNLSTS
-420 MSNLSTIE
+420 MSNLSTAGTE
-428 REEMPSMPSPSSPPP
+428 VPPVSSPSSPPP
-443 PAPTLSLMKPVPVRV
+443 PAPTLSLTKPVPVRV
-458 QPIKSSMPV
+458 QPIKSSPPV
-467 QRNSIMSTSQI
+467 QRNAVTSTSQ
-478 RANLQAN
+478 AKTSLQTN
-485 NGLNQRAS
+485 NGLGRTS

-502 RQNITPFPGKRMSI
+502 RQNITPLPGKKSGSNSDI
-516 NEQTVSAPSHPLGP
+516 GLLPQPLGP

-544 AAVIPVMDD
+544 AAVLPVMDD
-553 GKLKNRVPSPDSPKH
+553 GKLKNRAPSPDSPKH
-568 CLKRQSSRDGEQGYE
+568 YLKRQSSCRDGEQGYE
-583 SDYPVQINNIRHSP
+583 SDYPVQINSIRHSP

-605 NTAQSR
+605 NSAQSR

-617 TFATS
+617 NYATS
-622 TVLSARNASTNTSS
+622 TSLSARNASTTTTTFASKKS
-636 STRKLPNKAQVPPN
+636 NKAQVPPN
-650 PKVDVLPQI
+650 PKLE
-659 PKSILSQI
+659 I
-667 RKVTDKE
+667 RATPLRPNVENTEKE
-674 EVVPMS
+674 DFVPIS

-689 ENFLPHS
+689 ETFLPNHFASSTGLS
-696 YTSPTVLD
+696 YS
-704 YPQGVLTEMSEAEV
+704 QMGVLSEMSEAEV
-718 QNSMSRSHDSMMAVL
+718 LNSMMRSHESVMAVL
-733 KSRHRSLQ
+733 TSRHRSLQ
-741 IIYSLWQ
+741 IIYSLWH

-753 AAVDSA
+753 AAVESA
-759 VAMNDLAVIVDLLSI
+759 VAMNDLSVIVDLLGI
-774 LTLKPTGARTLYRPS
+774 LTLKPAMWNLDLCNSLLCPIGDLLQSKY
-789 IRKQERAESNQCC
+789 EM
-802 ETGFHSHSTIVLILN
+802 
-817 VRTIR
+817 
-822 RQTSCKLHNIASCL
+822 
-836 YITIA
+836 YITVG

-857 SNVEAPLHTIGVDVS
+857 SNVTAPLHTIGVDVS
-872 REERYHK
+872 REERHQK
-879 CLSCHE
+879 CLSCYE
-885 KLLAIRAIL
+885 KLSTIRSIL
-894 LKKQSTPGKLGASF
+894 LKKQSTPGKLGVVF
-908 RELAVLIRSLE
+908 RELVVLIRSVE

>member
-1 EEFVAHTPNVNCLA
+1 MASSTKRSWKLQDFVAHSSNVNCLA

-40 QNCIMSSRL
+40 QNCIMS
-49 NTMICRTNLNL
+49 
-60 YLFLLSGHTTP
+60 LSGHTTP

-106 LTGHKSGIRC
+106 LTGHKAGIRC

-150 GHNRTVNSL
+150 GHNRMVNSL

-174 GMVKLWDLKAG
+174 GMVKLWDLRAG
-185 RQLREFSEHRGPATT
+185 RQLKEFSEHRGPATT

-228 LVSSTEQSHSSAI
+228 LVSSTEQSHSTAI

-254 AGSHDVLKVYGWEP
+254 AGCHDVLKVFGWEP
-268 GRTLDTIPT
+268 GRTLDSVPT
-277 NWGKVQ
+277 GWSKVQ
-283 DIAIAQNQLIGASL
+283 DIAIAQNQLIGASF
-297 HTANVVLYI
+297 HTANIVLYV
-306 CDLKKIAPLGGI
+306 CDLKKIAPLGG
-318 SAVSS
+318 VSTSGS

-333 SFSKERPIS
+333 SFSRERPPG

-354 EADKSGTDPEDEVTY
+354 EADKSGTDPEDEATY
-369 ADIPNVTDYRDVFQ
+369 ADIPNVTEYHNVFQ
-383 PSRALSRTP
+383 PNRAHPT
-392 PPETLEAFQEPHDID
+392 
-407 PAQPQILQNLSTS
+407 QPQILQTLSTS
-420 MSNLSTIE
+420 MSNLTINLVE
-428 REEMPSMPSPSSPPP
+428 PVEAPPISLPSSPPP
-443 PAPTLSLMKPVPVRV
+443 PAPTLSLTKPAPVRV
-458 QPIKSSMPV
+458 QPIKSSPPV
-467 QRNSIMSTSQI
+467 QRNAITSTSQI
-478 RANLQAN
+478 KANLQMN
-485 NGLNQRAS
+485 NGLGRTS
-493 KNFASIPPL
+493 KNLASIPPL
-502 RQNITPFPGKRMSI
+502 RQSITPLPGKK
-516 NEQTVSAPSHPLGP
+516 TSATNDLGTLPQPLGP

-544 AAVIPVMDD
+544 AAVLPVMDD
-553 GKLKNRVPSPDSPKH
+553 GKLKNRAPSPDSPKH
-568 CLKRQSSRDGEQGYE
+568 YLKRQSSCRDGEQGYE
-583 SDYPVQINNIRHSP
+583 SDYPVQINSIRHSP

-605 NTAQSR
+605 NSAQSR

-617 TFATS
+617 NFATS
-622 TVLSARNASTNTSS
+622 TSLSARNASTTTTTFAKKS
-636 STRKLPNKAQVPPN
+636 NKAQVPPN
-650 PKVDVLPQI
+650 PKVDVRA
-659 PKSILSQI
+659 SQL
-667 RKVTDKE
+667 RPNVENTEKE
-674 EVVPMS
+674 EFVPMS

-689 ENFLPHS
+689 ETFLPNHYAS
-696 YTSPTVLD
+696 STAFG
-704 YPQGVLTEMSEAEV
+704 YPPVGVLNEMSEAEV
-718 QNSMSRSHDSMMAVL
+718 LNSMMRGHESMMAVL
-733 KSRHRSLQ
+733 TSRHRSLQ
-741 IIYSLWQ
+741 IIYSLWH

-753 AAVDSA
+753 AAVESA
-759 VAMNDLAVIVDLLSI
+759 VAMNDLSVIVDLLGI
-774 LTLKPTGARTLYRPS
+774 LTLKP
-789 IRKQERAESNQCC
+789 
-802 ETGFHSHSTIVLILN
+802 ILWN
-817 VRTIR
+817 LDLCNSLLGPIGDLL
-822 RQTSCKLHNIASCL
+822 QSKYEM
-836 YITIA
+836 YITVGS
-841 CSALR
+841 SALR

-879 CLSCHE
+879 CLSCYE
-885 KLLAIRAIL
+885 KLSTIRSIL
-894 LKKQSTPGKLGASF
+894 LKKQAMPGKLGVSF
-908 RELAVLIRSLE
+908 RELTVLIRSLE

>member
-1 EEFVAHTPNVNCLA
+1 MASSTKRSWKLQDFVAHSANVNCLA

-40 QNCIMSSRL
+40 QNCIMS
-49 NTMICRTNLNL
+49 
-60 YLFLLSGHTTP
+60 LSGHTTP

-106 LTGHKSGIRC
+106 LTGHKAGIRC

-150 GHNRTVNSL
+150 GHNRMVNSL

-174 GMVKLWDLKAG
+174 GMVKLWDLRAG

-254 AGSHDVLKVYGWEP
+254 AGCHDVLKVYGWEP
-268 GRTLDTIPT
+268 GRTLDSVPT
-277 NWGKVQ
+277 GWGKVH
-283 DIAIAQNQLIGASL
+283 DIAIAQKQLIGASF
-297 HTANVVLYI
+297 HTANIVLYV
-306 CDLKKIAPLGGI
+306 CDLNKIAPLGGV
-318 SAVSS
+318 SASGS

-333 SFSKERPIS
+333 SFSRERPPG
-342 LKKHTLDVRTIE
+342 LKKHTVDVRTIE
-354 EADKSGTDPEDEVTY
+354 EADKSGTDPEDEASFT
-369 ADIPNVTDYRDVFQ
+369 DTPNVTEYDEVFQ
-383 PSRALSRTP
+383 PNRALSRTP
-392 PPETLEAFQEPHDID
+392 PPEPEAFEEPQDID
-407 PAQPQILQNLSTS
+407 PTQPQILQNLSTS
-420 MSNLSTIE
+420 MSNISVMDS
-428 REEMPSMPSPSSPPP
+428 EEVPPMLSPSSPPP
-443 PAPTLSLMKPVPVRV
+443 PAPTLSLTKPVPVRV
-458 QPIKSSMPV
+458 QPIKSSPPV
-467 QRNSIMSTSQI
+467 QRNAITSTSQI
-478 RANLQAN
+478 KANLQTN
-485 NGLNQRAS
+485 NGLGRTS
-493 KNFASIPPL
+493 KTLASIPPL
-502 RQNITPFPGKRMSI
+502 RQSITPFPGKKTTTTSDI
-516 NEQTVSAPSHPLGP
+516 GTLPPPLGP

-544 AAVIPVMDD
+544 AAVLPVMDD
-553 GKLKNRVPSPDSPKH
+553 GKIKNRVPSPDSPKH
-568 CLKRQSSRDGEQGYE
+568 YLKRQSSCRDGEQGYE

-605 NTAQSR
+605 NSAQSR

-617 TFATS
+617 NFPTS
-622 TVLSARNASTNTSS
+622 TPRNATTATTFVTKKS
-636 STRKLPNKAQVPPN
+636 NKAQVAPN
-650 PKVDVLPQI
+650 PKVEIRTPQLR
-659 PKSILSQI
+659 PSIE
-667 RKVTDKE
+667 TTEKE
-674 EVVPMS
+674 EFVPINT
-680 ADKPYGLDV
+680 DKPYGLDV
-689 ENFLPHS
+689 EAFLPNHFARS
-696 YTSPTVLD
+696 AGFG
-704 YPQGVLTEMSEAEV
+704 YPQMGVLNEMSEAEV
-718 QNSMSRSHDSMMAVL
+718 LNSMMRGHEPMMAVL
-733 KSRHRSLQ
+733 TSRHRSLQ
-741 IIYSLWQ
+741 IIYSLWH
-748 NKDLK
+748 NKDHK
-753 AAVDSA
+753 AAVESA
-759 VAMNDLAVIVDLLSI
+759 VAMNDLAVIVDLLGI
-774 LTLKPTGARTLYRPS
+774 LTLKPAMWNLDLCNALLTPIGELLQSKY
-789 IRKQERAESNQCC
+789 EM
-802 ETGFHSHSTIVLILN
+802 
-817 VRTIR
+817 
-822 RQTSCKLHNIASCL
+822 
-836 YITIA
+836 YITA
-841 CSALR
+841 GSSALR

-879 CLSCHE
+879 CLSCYE
-885 KLLAIRAIL
+885 KLSSIRNIL
-894 LKKQSTPGKLGASF
+894 LKKQSTSGKLGASY

>member
-1 EEFVAHTPNVNCLA
+1 MASSTKRSWKLQDFAAHSSNVNCLA

-40 QNCIMSSRL
+40 QNCIMS
-49 NTMICRTNLNL
+49 
-60 YLFLLSGHTTP
+60 LSGHTTP

-106 LTGHKSGIRC
+106 LTGHKAGIRC

-150 GHNRTVNSL
+150 GHNRMVNSL

-174 GMVKLWDLKAG
+174 GMVKLWDLRAG

-228 LVSSTEQSHSSAI
+228 LVSSTEQSHSTAI

-254 AGSHDVLKVYGWEP
+254 AGCHDVLKVYGWEP
-268 GRTLDTIPT
+268 GRTLDSVPT
-277 NWGKVQ
+277 GWGKVQ
-283 DIAIAQNQLIGASL
+283 DIAIAQNQLIGASY
-297 HTANVVLYI
+297 HTANVVLYV
-306 CDLKKIAPLGGI
+306 CDLKKIAPLGG
-318 SAVSS
+318 VSTS
-323 PFSHGNSLRK
+323 GSRFSHGNSLRK
-333 SFSKERPIS
+333 SFSRERPPE
-342 LKKHTLDVRTIE
+342 LAKHTLDVRTIE
-354 EADKSGTDPEDEVTY
+354 EADKSGTDPEDEATF
-369 ADIPNVTDYRDVFQ
+369 ADIPNVTEYHDVFQ
-383 PSRALSRTP
+383 PNRSHPT
-392 PPETLEAFQEPHDID
+392 
-407 PAQPQILQNLSTS
+407 QPQILQNLSTS
-420 MSNLSTIE
+420 VSNLNMIE
-428 REEMPSMPSPSSPPP
+428 SEEVPPISSPSSPPP
-443 PAPTLSLMKPVPVRV
+443 PAPTLSLTKPAPVRV
-458 QPIKSSMPV
+458 HPIKPSPPV
-467 QRNSIMSTSQI
+467 QRNTITPTSQI
-478 RANLQAN
+478 KANLQAN
-485 NGLNQRAS
+485 NGLGRTS
-493 KNFASIPPL
+493 KNLASIPPL
-502 RQNITPFPGKRMSI
+502 RQSITPLPGKKTGPTSDI
-516 NEQTVSAPSHPLGP
+516 GTLPQPLGP

-544 AAVIPVMDD
+544 AAVLPVMDD
-553 GKLKNRVPSPDSPKH
+553 GKLKNRAPSPDSPKH
-568 CLKRQSSRDGEQGYE
+568 YLKRQSSCRDGGQGYE
-583 SDYPVQINNIRHSP
+583 SDYPVQINSIRHSP

-605 NTAQSR
+605 NSAQSR

-617 TFATS
+617 NFATS
-622 TVLSARNASTNTSS
+622 TSLSARNASTTTTFAAKKS
-636 STRKLPNKAQVPPN
+636 NKAQVPPN
-650 PKVDVLPQI
+650 PKVDVRP
-659 PKSILSQI
+659 SQL
-667 RKVTDKE
+667 RPNVENTEKE
-674 EVVPMS
+674 EFVPMS

-689 ENFLPHS
+689 ETFLPNH
-696 YTSPTVLD
+696 YTSSTGFG
-704 YPQGVLTEMSEAEV
+704 YPQVGVLNEMSEAEV
-718 QNSMSRSHDSMMAVL
+718 LNSMMRGYESMMAVL
-733 KSRHRSLQ
+733 TNRHRSLQ
-741 IIYSLWQ
+741 IIYSLWH

-753 AAVDSA
+753 AAVESA
-759 VAMNDLAVIVDLLSI
+759 VTMNDLSVIVDLLGI
-774 LTLKPTGARTLYRPS
+774 LTLKPIMWNLDLCNSLLSPIGDLLQSKY
-789 IRKQERAESNQCC
+789 EM
-802 ETGFHSHSTIVLILN
+802 
-817 VRTIR
+817 
-822 RQTSCKLHNIASCL
+822 
-836 YITIA
+836 YIMVGS
-841 CSALR
+841 SALR

-879 CLSCHE
+879 CLACYE
-885 KLLAIRAIL
+885 KLTTIRSILA
-894 LKKQSTPGKLGASF
+894 KKQSTPGKLGVSF

>member
-1 EEFVAHTPNVNCLA
+1 MASSTKRSWKLQDFVAHSSNVNCLA

-40 QNCIMSSRL
+40 QNCIMS
-49 NTMICRTNLNL
+49 
-60 YLFLLSGHTTP
+60 LSGHTTP

-106 LTGHKSGIRC
+106 LTGHKAGIRC

-150 GHNRTVNSL
+150 GHNRMVNSL

-174 GMVKLWDLKAG
+174 GMVKLWDLRAG

-213 SADRTVHFWDLESFQ
+213 SADRTAHFWDLESFQ

-254 AGSHDVLKVYGWEP
+254 AGCHDVLKVYGWEP
-268 GRTLDTIPT
+268 GRTLDSVPT
-277 NWGKVQ
+277 GWGKVQ
-283 DIAIAQNQLIGASL
+283 DIAIAQNQLIGASF
-297 HTANVVLYI
+297 HTANIVLYV
-306 CDLKKIAPLGGI
+306 CDLKKIAPLGG
-318 SAVSS
+318 VSTSGS

-333 SFSKERPIS
+333 SFSRERPPG
-342 LKKHTLDVRTIE
+342 LKKHTVDVRTIE
-354 EADKSGTDPEDEVTY
+354 EADKSGTDPEDEATY
-369 ADIPNVTDYRDVFQ
+369 ADIPSVTEYDEVFQ
-383 PSRALSRTP
+383 PNRAL
-392 PPETLEAFQEPHDID
+392 
-407 PAQPQILQNLSTS
+407 
-420 MSNLSTIE
+420 
-428 REEMPSMPSPSSPPP
+428 SPSSPPP
-443 PAPTLSLMKPVPVRV
+443 PAPTLSLTKPVPVRV
-458 QPIKSSMPV
+458 QPIKSSPPV
-467 QRNSIMSTSQI
+467 QRNAITSTSQI
-478 RANLQAN
+478 KANLQTN
-485 NGLNQRAS
+485 NGLARTS
-493 KNFASIPPL
+493 KNLASIPPL
-502 RQNITPFPGKRMSI
+502 RQSITPFPGKKSGPTSDMGTLP
-516 NEQTVSAPSHPLGP
+516 QPLGP

-544 AAVIPVMDD
+544 AAVLPVMDD
-553 GKLKNRVPSPDSPKH
+553 GKIKNRAPSPDSPKH
-568 CLKRQSSRDGEQGYE
+568 YLKRQSSCRDGEQGYE

-605 NTAQSR
+605 NSAQSR

-617 TFATS
+617 NFPTSASRNATTATTFATKKS
-622 TVLSARNASTNTSS
+622 
-636 STRKLPNKAQVPPN
+636 NKAQVPPN
-650 PKVDVLPQI
+650 PKVEIRTPQLRPNIETTEKEEFI
-659 PKSILSQI
+659 PIN
-667 RKVTDKE
+667 TDK
-674 EVVPMS
+674 PF
-680 ADKPYGLDV
+680 GLDV
-689 ENFLPHS
+689 EAFLPNHFAS
-696 YTSPTVLD
+696 SAGLGYTPM
-704 YPQGVLTEMSEAEV
+704 GVLNEMSEAEV
-718 QNSMSRSHDSMMAVL
+718 LNSMMRGHEPMMTIL
-733 KSRHRSLQ
+733 TNRHRSLQ
-741 IIYSLWQ
+741 IIYSLWH

-753 AAVDSA
+753 AAVQSA
-759 VAMNDLAVIVDLLSI
+759 VAMNDLAVVVDLLGI
-774 LTLKPTGARTLYRPS
+774 LTLKPTMWNLDLCNALLGPIGDLLQSKY
-789 IRKQERAESNQCC
+789 EM
-802 ETGFHSHSTIVLILN
+802 
-817 VRTIR
+817 
-822 RQTSCKLHNIASCL
+822 
-836 YITIA
+836 YITVGS
-841 CSALR
+841 SALR

-879 CLSCHE
+879 CLSCYE
-885 KLLAIRAIL
+885 KLCTIRSIL
-894 LKKQSTPGKLGASF
+894 LKKQSTTGKLGASF

>member
-1 EEFVAHTPNVNCLA
+1 MASSTRRSWKLQEFVAHTPNVNCLA

-40 QNCIMSSRL
+40 QNCIMS
-49 NTMICRTNLNL
+49 
-60 YLFLLSGHTTP
+60 LSGHTTP

-185 RQLREFSEHRGPATT
+185 RQLREFSEHRGPAST

-228 LVSSTEQSHSSAI
+228 LVSSTEQSSSAI

-254 AGSHDVLKVYGWEP
+254 VGSHDVLKVYGWEP

-277 NWGKVQ
+277 GWGKIQ
-283 DIAIAQNQLIGASL
+283 DIAVAQNQLIGASF
-297 HTANVVLYI
+297 HTANVILYV

-333 SFSKERPIS
+333 SFSRERPIG

-354 EADKSGTDPEDEVTY
+354 EADKSGTDPEDEATY
-369 ADIPNVTDYRDVFQ
+369 ADIPNVTEYRDIFQ
-383 PSRALSRTP
+383 PNRALSRTP
-392 PPETLEAFQEPHDID
+392 PPESSEAFQEPHDID
-407 PAQPQILQNLSTS
+407 PTQPQILQNLSTS
-420 MSNLSTIE
+420 MSNLSTME
-428 REEMPSMPSPSSPPP
+428 REEVPPMSLPSSPPP
-443 PAPTLSLMKPVPVRV
+443 PAPTLSLMKPIPVPVRV
-458 QPIKSSMPV
+458 QPIKSSPPI
-467 QRNSIMSTSQI
+467 QRNPITSTSQI

-485 NGLNQRAS
+485 NGLNQRSS

-502 RQNITPFPGKRMSI
+502 RQNITPLPGKRISTTD
-516 NEQTVSAPSHPLGP
+516 QTVPTPPLGP

-553 GKLKNRVPSPDSPKH
+553 GKLKNRVPSPDSPKYY
-568 CLKRQSSRDGEQGYE
+568 LKRQNSRDGEQQGYE

-617 TFATS
+617 NFATS
-622 TVLSARNASTNTSS
+622 TVLSARNVSTTTSL
-636 STRKLPNKAQVPPN
+636 STRKPPNKAQISPN
-650 PKVDVLPQI
+650 PKIDIRV
-659 PKSILSQI
+659 SQI
-667 RKVTDKE
+667 RNNVEETDKE
-674 EVVPMS
+674 ELVPMS

-696 YTSPTVLD
+696 YTGSTSLG
-704 YPQGVLTEMSEAEV
+704 YSQIGVLTEMSEAEV
-718 QNSMSRSHDSMMAVL
+718 LNSMMRSHDSMMAVL
-733 KSRHRSLQ
+733 KNRHRSLQ
-741 IIYSLWQ
+741 IIYSFWH

-753 AAVDSA
+753 TAVETA
-759 VAMNDLAVIVDLLSI
+759 VAMNDLAIIVDLLGI
-774 LTLKPTGARTLYRPS
+774 LTLKPAMWNLDLC
-789 IRKQERAESNQCC
+789 N
-802 ETGFHSHSTIVLILN
+802 
-817 VRTIR
+817 
-822 RQTSCKLHNIASCL
+822 CL
-836 YITIA
+836 LGPISDLLQSKYEMYITVA

-846 LILRNFASVIK
+846 LILRNFAPVIK

-879 CLSCHE
+879 CLSCYE
-885 KLLAIRAIL
+885 KLSAIRAIL
-894 LKKQSTPGKLGASF
+894 LKKQSTGKLGASF
-908 RELAVLIRSLE
+908 RELAVLIRNLE